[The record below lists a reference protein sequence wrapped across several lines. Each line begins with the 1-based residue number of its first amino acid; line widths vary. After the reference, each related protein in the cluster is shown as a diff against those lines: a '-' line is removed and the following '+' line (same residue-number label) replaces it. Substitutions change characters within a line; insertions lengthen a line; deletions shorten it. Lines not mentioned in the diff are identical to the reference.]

1 LIARTGPWGVKVERV
16 EMKNVEIPTSMQRAI
31 AQEAEALREER
42 ARLKQLES
50 AERLRRASEIIMGNA
65 SRFSANHWR
74 LGDSTDAPDK
84 EGCRERANHAE
95 IKNNSKAWT
104 DRPASGQ
111 RIVECPR
118 PWSADGIG
126 ASGHVNRAGRPE
138 TPVAP
143 VIRNQGVGRIADVL
157 RPCLRMPPVRGISAL
172 SIHVRREPASF
183 LGAACRQQWDSRI
196 DSLPGLGRHPIMVP
210 FQRARRRVSPHRPR
224 RQQCHSSM

>member
-1 LIARTGPWGVKVERV
+1 MFTNRRPSHSWSRSRFRRESGKALIARTGPWGVKVERV

-138 TPVAP
+138 TPGCSRDPQSRCGEDRRGVAAMP
-143 VIRNQGVGRIADVL
+143 ADAAGAGHQRPEHSCAPGAGVVSRCGV
-157 RPCLRMPPVRGISAL
+157 
-172 SIHVRREPASF
+172 PAAMGF
-183 LGAACRQQWDSRI
+183 A
-196 DSLPGLGRHPIMVP
+196 H
-210 FQRARRRVSPHRPR
+210 
-224 RQQCHSSM
+224 